1 MDELQQLRLGDKITV
16 RIMPGRDGKPIGR
29 LSDGCIILFNQD
41 NPYFKMLAP
50 GQSVEC
56 HVTVISEKYII
67 VNPISTPEAAVIVH
81 YPEEDFPDIDVDDIV
96 KDLEK
101 MIKKL
106 SKKSGNAK
114 VIPKALLH
122 VIRLEQL
129 IIKILKSKPYEKY

>member
-114 VIPKALLH
+114 V
-122 VIRLEQL
+122 
-129 IIKILKSKPYEKY
+129 